1 MIPKI
6 DDLQKER
13 AYVADEHKALL
24 QHLKDDL
31 RIFPTQLDA
40 WAFAAAYA
48 MSKHTSGEKPKTP
61 KKKEQLPPLQVL
73 SADLLTGLLEADNYI
88 SSTSGWNTGNDS
100 HNAMQRLSDWGSLGL
115 SLLETEWQG
124 RGREQIRHLI
134 LDTITLGETRENS
147 RYR

>member
-24 QHLKDDL
+24 QRLKDDL
-31 RIFPTQLDA
+31 KIFPTQLDA

-48 MSKHTSGEKPKTP
+48 MSKYASPEKPATP

-73 SADLLTGLLEADNYI
+73 PANLITALLEADNYI
-88 SSTSGWNTGNDS
+88 ASKSGWDIEDDAHT
-100 HNAMQRLSDWGSLGL
+100 AVQRFSDWASLGL
-115 SLLETEWQG
+115 NQLSEEWEGKGGSKFVIQ
-124 RGREQIRHLI
+124 LS
-134 LDTITLGETRENS
+134 D
-147 RYR
+147 

>member
-31 RIFPTQLDA
+31 KIFPTQLDA

-73 SADLLTGLLEADNYI
+73 SADLLIALLEADNHIAPI
-88 SSTSGWNTGNDS
+88 SEWNTENDA
-100 HNAMQRLSDWGSLGL
+100 HNAMQRLSDWANLGL
-115 SLLETEWQG
+115 SLLEAEWQG
-124 RGREQIRHLI
+124 RGREQICRII
-134 LDTITLGETRENS
+134 LTTTS
-147 RYR
+147 STS